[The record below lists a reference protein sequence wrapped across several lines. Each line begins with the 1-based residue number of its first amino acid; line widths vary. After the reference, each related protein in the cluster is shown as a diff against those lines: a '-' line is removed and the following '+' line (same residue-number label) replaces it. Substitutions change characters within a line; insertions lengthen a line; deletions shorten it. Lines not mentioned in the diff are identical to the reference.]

1 MPPNPSRICSE
12 AISCPGSP
20 AALPSIRKQ
29 ANKQPSGP
37 GLQQCFPVRSV
48 EPYGAH
54 RAVLFTGSASAAC
67 IFVHICPISLH
78 ADRAHRAQRDTYAAP
93 RTQISVDLCRHHFS
107 LHRPGKGRFSRCA
120 HTSASHAHPSSARAS
135 ASHTLASASDSASS
149 STAPTSHTPSSASP
163 HTHAFLSLFPCR
175 TASDG
180 YPPGQMSSAAS
191 HRPRGSFAVSQSL
204 FPAVWSSSTR
214 LRILPRVCSRYS
226 ACPLNAS
233 SSCSLP
239 TGGAVGAVY
248 GRSLPHEGGQA
259 PDPGTPVA

>member
-191 HRPRGSFAVSQSL
+191 HRPRGSCRFSILVSRCLEL
-204 FPAVWSSSTR
+204 FHPFTDLAEGLLEILR
-214 LRILPRVCSRYS
+214 LPPQRFELLLPSDRRR
-226 ACPLNAS
+226 
-233 SSCSLP
+233 
-239 TGGAVGAVY
+239 
-248 GRSLPHEGGQA
+248 GRSGIR
-259 PDPGTPVA
+259 PVPSP